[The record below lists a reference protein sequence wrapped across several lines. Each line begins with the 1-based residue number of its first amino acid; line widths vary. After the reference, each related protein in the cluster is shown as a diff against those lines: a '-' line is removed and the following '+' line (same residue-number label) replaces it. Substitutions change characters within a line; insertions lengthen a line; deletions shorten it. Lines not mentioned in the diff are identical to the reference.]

1 LELKYGL
8 DQIKE
13 ASDFILKNIK
23 SKTLLFCGEV
33 GAGKTTLIKELC
45 KKLKV
50 KETVSSPTYTVINE
64 YKVNNDLVIHMDL
77 YRIENKEDINHLGL
91 FEYVDKHFVIIEWPE
106 IIINDLDS
114 NHSIIKID
122 YLKNNK
128 RKINLKNITV

>member
-1 LELKYGL
+1 MELKYGL

-13 ASDFILKNIK
+13 ASEFILKNIK

-64 YKVNNDLVIHMDL
+64 YKSNNDLVIHMDL
-77 YRIENKEDINHLGL
+77 YRIENIEDINHLGL
-91 FEYVDKHFVIIEWPE
+91 FEYIDKYFVIIEWPE
-106 IIINDLDS
+106 IIINDLDC
-114 NHSIIKID
+114 NHSVLKIE
-122 YLKNNK
+122 YLNKDK
-128 RKINLKNITV
+128 RKINLTNITI